1 MHTLQYAQKTI
12 KKSIHFLT
20 NSTKNYILGLLITT
34 GKKNCFTMSTALG
47 IPYSSIYQFFD
58 DFEHYKDG
66 IQDFF
71 ATIVKLHATKENPGV
86 LIVDTTHILKLYSK
100 KLKVL
105 CYDRNGSI
113 KLVAKG
119 ISCVTAAW
127 TNGKVL
133 IPLDFDFWI
142 RKPELGENEKYKKKT
157 EISEELIR
165 KWKNK
170 IPFAYVSLDGDYGS
184 EYFLSF
190 LHNFCLSYFVRM
202 PKNRHV
208 VIDGKELALADHPVF
223 QLKRNERYKTVKCFY
238 KGIPA
243 YVTSHKRKGPKG
255 KKQIV
260 FVISNV
266 KGLSPKQYIEAYQLR
281 WPIEKMFRTVK
292 QYLGLQQCQSRFVEN
307 QRAHI
312 FATFLAFTELEIQK
326 ENKNK
331 RSPEEVLKDL
341 RVQNTAKINPK
352 FKLGEGFIM

>member
-1 MHTLQYAQKTI
+1 MYTLQYAQKLI

-20 NSTKNYILGLLITT
+20 NSTKNYILGLLLSTD
-34 GKKNCFTMSTALG
+34 KKNCSAMSISLG
-47 IPYSSIYQFFD
+47 VSYSSIYQFFD
-58 DFEHYKDG
+58 DFEHHKDG
-66 IQDFF
+66 AQEFF
-71 ATIVKLHATKENPGV
+71 ATIVKLYATQENPGI
-86 LIVDTTHILKLYSK
+86 LIVDTTQIIKLYAK
-100 KLKVL
+100 ELKVL

-113 KLVAKG
+113 KLPVKG
-119 ISCVTAAW
+119 MSCVTAAW

-142 RKPELGENEKYKKKT
+142 RKKDMENNEGYKKKT

-165 KWKNK
+165 KWRNK
-170 IPFAYVSLDGDYGS
+170 IPFAYVSLDGDYGN
-184 EYFLSF
+184 EYFIRF
-190 LHNFCLSYFVRM
+190 LHNFRLSYFVRM

-208 VIDGKELALADHPVF
+208 VINGKELALADHPVF
-223 QLKRNERYKTVKCFY
+223 QLKRNERYKTVKCLY

-243 YVTSHKRKGPKG
+243 YVTSHKRKGPRG
-255 KKQIV
+255 TKQIV
-260 FVISNV
+260 FVVSNV
-266 KGLSPKQYIEAYQLR
+266 EGLSPKQYIEAYKLR
-281 WPIEKMFRTVK
+281 WSIEKMFRTLK
-292 QYLGLQQCQSRFVEN
+292 QHLGLQQCQSRFVEN